1 MASLTTSHV
10 RGATEAVLIEQSLGA
25 YLETAARR
33 WPAREALVVRHQ
45 AVRWS
50 YAELNRRAEDFA
62 AGTENVGCA
71 DVAAADRADV
81 LVAEQAHQNVSGGD
95 GPEQIRGGGDQK
107 ESEEHNE

>member
-62 AGTENVGCA
+62 AGLLALGLNPGERVGIWSPNNAEWIVSLLACA
-71 DVAAADRADV
+71 KAGLI
-81 LVAEQAHQNVSGGD
+81 LVCMNPA
-95 GPEQIRGGGDQK
+95 
-107 ESEEHNE
+107 